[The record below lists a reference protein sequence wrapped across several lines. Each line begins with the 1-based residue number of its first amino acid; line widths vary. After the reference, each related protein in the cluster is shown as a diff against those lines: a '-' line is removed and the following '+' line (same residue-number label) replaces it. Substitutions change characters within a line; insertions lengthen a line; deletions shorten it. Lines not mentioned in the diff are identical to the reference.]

1 MVIRRVRGFLP
12 FVLLAILAILIAS
25 AAALGCGADPP
36 SIAKN
41 AKEAE
46 KLVQIF
52 VKNGHLEG
60 SDLINGEKMVAQ
72 NVTDSCQTAY
82 IVAASYLRQG
92 EYEKGKDIMMK
103 VLDSCYDC
111 MVNFWGEPEKLRTLA
126 ASELALY
133 AGGEGDYEAIVW
145 IEDRV
150 KADASSDRVAVRDA
164 QGILQGKT
172 KLRDVVKF
180 HKARAYTKANMP
192 EKAKEVL
199 NDLSF
204 ASGKVFVDGEV
215 QGLDDAIKK
224 LQEQIVTVASA
235 VWNFFFAA

>member
-1 MVIRRVRGFLP
+1 M
-12 FVLLAILAILIAS
+12 
-25 AAALGCGADPP
+25 
-36 SIAKN
+36 
-41 AKEAE
+41 KETE

-52 VKNGHLEG
+52 IRDGYLAGN
-60 SDLINGEKMVAQ
+60 DLIKGETMILK
-72 NVTDSCQTAY
+72 NVTDSCPTAY
-82 IVAASYLRQG
+82 IVAASYLRQS
-92 EYEKGKDIMMK
+92 EYEKGKEIMK
-103 VLDSCYDC
+103 RVCDECYDAV
-111 MVNFWGEPEKLRTLA
+111 VNFWGEPEKLRTLA
-126 ASELALY
+126 ASELALH
-133 AGGEGDYEAIVW
+133 AGGQGDYEAIEW

-150 KADASSDRVAVRDA
+150 KADAASDRVAVRDA

-180 HKARAYTKANMP
+180 HKARAFAKAKMP

-199 NDLSF
+199 KDLSF

-235 VWNFFFAA
+235 IWHFFFAA